1 MSIIQLQDVYFT
13 YNRAS
18 DSEVRAVNGVTLSI
32 NEGEFVAIVGHNG
45 SGKSTLAKLM
55 NGLITPDKGKV
66 TVAGLDTANEKNLF
80 DIRRN
85 VGVVFQNPD
94 NQMVA
99 TIIEDDVAFG
109 PENIGMPSDQI
120 RERVYESL
128 KSVGMYDYREGTPHR
143 LSGGQK
149 QRVAI
154 AGVLA
159 LRPRVMVL
167 DESTSMLDPRGRADV
182 MKVVNDLNKNEKMA
196 VVMITHFMEEAVSAD
211 RIIVMNEG
219 RIYMQGGKEIFKR
232 QAELESIGLTV
243 PLASRV
249 ANRLREKGVVI
260 DEDVTTYEELVNKI
274 CPLE

>member
-128 KSVGMYDYREGTPHR
+128 KSVGMYDYREGTLHR

-159 LRPRVMVL
+159 LRPRVMV
-167 DESTSMLDPRGRADV
+167 
-182 MKVVNDLNKNEKMA
+182 
-196 VVMITHFMEEAVSAD
+196 
-211 RIIVMNEG
+211 
-219 RIYMQGGKEIFKR
+219 
-232 QAELESIGLTV
+232 
-243 PLASRV
+243 
-249 ANRLREKGVVI
+249 
-260 DEDVTTYEELVNKI
+260 
-274 CPLE
+274 